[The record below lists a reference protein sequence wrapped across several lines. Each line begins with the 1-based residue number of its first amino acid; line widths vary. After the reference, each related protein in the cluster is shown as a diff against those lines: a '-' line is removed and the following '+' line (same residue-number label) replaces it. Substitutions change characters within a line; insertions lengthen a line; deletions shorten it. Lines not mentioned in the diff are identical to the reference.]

1 MDVADVLRDRMAEP
15 KGLERM
21 ATISVLAHGA
31 IIAVLLLAPSRW
43 LTRPAEAPRTIMTIT
58 LGGGAP
64 GPQNGGI
71 SNIGGRPVQQQLPPD
86 APKPREAVQ
95 PPAAKPPEMIAPAE
109 KPRPTKA
116 APPVTQAPEQAR
128 GRTPT
133 KGPETREGNAVAET
147 GARGQGFGLATGGRG
162 GLGSSLDVENFCC
175 PDYLVTMTE
184 RVRSNWNAQQEVA
197 GNTVI
202 RFTIE
207 RDGRIANSVLEKS
220 SGYTALDL
228 AAQRAIEVT
237 RQLAPLPAQFPN
249 QTLTVHL
256 NFSYTR

>member
-1 MDVADVLRDRMAEP
+1 MAEP

-21 ATISVLAHGA
+21 ATISVLAHA
-31 IIAVLLLAPSRW
+31 AVITLILAAPSGW

-64 GPQNGGI
+64 GPMNGGL
-71 SNIGGRPVQQQLPPD
+71 STIGARPIQQQIPAD
-86 APKPREAVQ
+86 APKTPEAVR
-95 PPAAKPPEMIAPAE
+95 PPAAKPPEMTAPVE
-109 KPRPTKA
+109 KPREAKT
-116 APPVTQAPEQAR
+116 APPVKQAPEQSR

-133 KGPETREGNAVAET
+133 RGPETREGNAVAET
-147 GARGQGFGLATGGRG
+147 GARGQGFGLSTGGGG
-162 GLGSSLDVENFCC
+162 GLGSSLDVQNFCC

-184 RVRSNWNAQQEVA
+184 RIRSNWSAKQEVA

-207 RDGRIANSVLEKS
+207 RDGRITNSALEKS

-228 AAQRAIEVT
+228 AAQRSIEVT
-237 RQLAPLPAQFPN
+237 RQLAPLPGQFPN
-249 QTLTVHL
+249 ATLTVHL
-256 NFSYTR
+256 NFSYSK